1 MDMTSRCD
9 PTATN
14 RHYPRKTKAQLVE
27 EIERLERRL
36 HAVESVRAHRSVNI
50 DSMAR
55 VTPELIH
62 IYKEMPTGLCYFD
75 TNFRFLLINDWLA
88 NLNGITADEHL
99 GRTIGQVLPDVAAGV
114 ESQLRQ
120 VIQTGEPIIGGTVE
134 AETPAQSGVKKT
146 FQHNYYPVRSDD
158 GTITGVS
165 CVVEDITERKR
176 TEEALRR
183 SEVIFAAAQ
192 RMAHLGSW
200 EQDIETGRATWSD
213 EQYRIF
219 GYQPGAIEPSFD
231 LVKAA
236 VHPADRDSFVEN
248 FRRADEEGHDS
259 YENEY
264 RIVRSDG
271 SQRFIHSHAEIV
283 RNEAGK
289 PVKIIGAVHDITERK
304 RAEDRLHDA
313 IESIADGFV
322 QFDTDDRVVMWNRRF
337 ADLYPEL
344 ADLLPTRPTAEEM
357 FRERIRVGAVGEFD
371 VPVDDYVLWRMEMR
385 QMQGGTPSV
394 HRHSDGRW
402 LRTTERKTSEGGI
415 VAISTDVTEL
425 KNRETDLREAKTQ
438 AEFANRSKSEFLA
451 NMSHELRTPLNA
463 IIGFSEMMRLETFGP
478 IGNPRYIEYVR
489 DIHES
494 GTHLLSLIND
504 ILDLSKIEAGAFELK
519 EEEVDLAQ
527 VVAACRRIIEVRAK
541 EAGLTLDTRL
551 SGKLPKLWSDERA
564 VKQII
569 LNLLSNA
576 VKFTPTGGKVTV
588 RAEIEEDG
596 CFVLSVSD
604 TGIGIDA
611 DDIPKVFKPFSQ
623 IDGSL
628 SRKHDGTGLGL
639 PLVKSLVEVHGGTI
653 ELESELGNGTIITIR
668 FPAER
673 VLDEPAKTK
682 DDSVKAGAA

>member
-50 DSMAR
+50 DTMTR

-62 IYKEMPTGLCYFD
+62 IYKEMPIGLCYFD

-88 NLNGITADEHL
+88 NLNGMTADEHL

-114 ESQLRQ
+114 ELQLRQ

-134 AETPAQSGVKKT
+134 AETPAQPGVKKT

-236 VHPADRDSFVEN
+236 VHPADLDSFVEN

-289 PVKIIGAVHDITERK
+289 PVKIIGTVHDITERK

-322 QFDTDDRVVMWNRRF
+322 QFDADDRVVMWNRRF

-371 VPVDDYVLWRMEMR
+371 VPVDDYVRWRMEMR

-425 KNRETDLREAKTQ
+425 KNRETDLSEAKTQ

-463 IIGFSEMMRLETFGP
+463 INGFSEMMSKQMYGP
-478 IGNPRYIEYVR
+478 LGAPQYIEYAH
-489 DIHES
+489 DIHNS

-527 VVAACRRIIEVRAK
+527 VFAACRRIIEVRAK

-576 VKFTPTGGKVTV
+576 VKFTPAGGKVTV
-588 RAEIEEDG
+588 RAEIEESG

-623 IDGSL
+623 VDGSL

-673 VLDEPAKTK
+673 VLDGDAETAV
-682 DDSVKAGAA
+682 DNVEAGVA

>member
-88 NLNGITADEHL
+88 NLNGMTADEHL

-134 AETPAQSGVKKT
+134 AETPAQPGVKKT

>member
-1 MDMTSRCD
+1 MTSRRD

-36 HAVESVRAHRSVNI
+36 HAVESVRANRSVNI

-62 IYKEMPTGLCYFD
+62 IFKEMPIGLCYFD

-88 NLNGITADEHL
+88 NLNGMTADEHL

-134 AETPAQSGVKKT
+134 AETPAQPGVKKT
-146 FQHNYYPVRSDD
+146 FQHNCYPVRSDD

-183 SEVIFAAAQ
+183 SEVIFAATQ

-371 VPVDDYVLWRMEMR
+371 VPVDDYVRWRMEMR
-385 QMQGGTPSV
+385 KMQGGTPSV

-478 IGNPRYIEYVR
+478 IGNPRYIEYVG

-639 PLVKSLVEVHGGTI
+639 PLVKSLVDVHGGTI

-673 VLDEPAKTK
+673 VLDGDAETAV
-682 DDSVKAGAA
+682 DNVEAGAA